1 MNPLVEA
8 LVKQALDELG
18 YDLVELRQGG
28 TQRRPVLEVR
38 IDRRD
43 GAAVSIADCTAAS
56 RALEPRLDATGVLGL
71 DYVLEVSSPGVER
84 LLRTLSDWRRFVGR
98 SAKVLSP
105 LLGGRVEVLVVG
117 AEEVDGV
124 ETVTVRDRRGI
135 EHRIPLSAVKE
146 ARLVFRWSR

>member
-8 LVKQALDELG
+8 LVAQTLDELG

-43 GAAVSIADCTAAS
+43 GGSVAIADCTRVS
-56 RALEPRLDATGVLGL
+56 RALEPRLDASALLGS

-84 LLRTLSDWRRFVGR
+84 LLRGMGDWRRFAGR

-105 LLGGRVEVLVVG
+105 LLGGRVEVEILG
-117 AEEVDGV
+117 AEDVDGV
-124 ETVTVRDRRGI
+124 ETAVVRDQRGV

-146 ARLVFRWSR
+146 ARLVFRWNK